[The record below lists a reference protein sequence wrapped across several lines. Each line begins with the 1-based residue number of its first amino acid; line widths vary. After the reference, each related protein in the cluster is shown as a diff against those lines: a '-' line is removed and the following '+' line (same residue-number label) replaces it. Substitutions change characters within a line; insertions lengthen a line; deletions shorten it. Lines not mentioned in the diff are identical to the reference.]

1 MRVRT
6 VLILTAIV
14 SSILGATAAYL
25 ALTVPNDVN
34 ADAMLKTARQELSSG
49 KNDSARKSLTRIVQQ
64 YPRTNAAAAAT
75 VALVTIADQERQKLQ
90 GDLSTLRIEHDR
102 QTAVVRSL
110 QQSIDEIKKKPA
122 APPAV
127 KAAPKPAPK
136 KVTAK
141 KPTPKKKVVPK
152 KKTTTRRRG

>member
-1 MRVRT
+1 VRVRT

-14 SSILGATAAYL
+14 SSILGATAAYF

-34 ADAMLKTARQELSSG
+34 ADAMLKKARQELSSG

-90 GDLSTLRIEHDR
+90 GDLATLRIEHER

-110 QQSIDEIKKKPA
+110 QRSVAEITKKPA
-122 APPAV
+122 APAAV
-127 KAAPKPAPK
+127 KTAPKPAAK
-136 KVTAK
+136 KVTPK
-141 KPTPKKKVVPK
+141 KPTPKKKVAPK
-152 KKTTTRRRG
+152 KKTTRRRG